1 MIGDDPHGQNALNL
15 ILPIKP
21 GRGPVLR
28 QLLTPTKDQIDGQP
42 NAQPGSLTSSAKARL
57 DEALKAL
64 ANVHFAQFVFLDN
77 DTRLAVLTIFD
88 GPFDEY
94 IQSFVERIGL
104 GFNLILDHIDGGDAV
119 VPVQL
124 HKDAF
129 LAFIHAHHREGLGVF
144 SAYPGKRVFDIAKA

>member
-1 MIGDDPHGQNALNL
+1 MTGDDPHGQNALNL

-21 GRGPVLR
+21 GQGPVLR
-28 QLLTPTKDQIDGQP
+28 QLLTPSTDKPGGKP
-42 NAQPGSLTSSAKARL
+42 SAPSGSLTSSAKAML
-57 DEALKAL
+57 DAALKSL

-104 GFNLILDHIDGGDAV
+104 GFNLILVHIDGGDAV
-119 VPVQL
+119 LPVQL
-124 HKDAF
+124 HKDDF
-129 LAFIHAHHREGLGVF
+129 LAFIHAHHYEGLGVF
-144 SAYPGKRVFDIAKA
+144 SAYPGKRVFDITEA

>member
-1 MIGDDPHGQNALNL
+1 MTGDIPHRQNALNL

-21 GRGPVLR
+21 GQGPILR
-28 QLLTPTKDQIDGQP
+28 QLLTPPTNQP
-42 NAQPGSLTSSAKARL
+42 GGPSNAQPGSPTSSAQAMV
-57 DEALKAL
+57 DAALEAL